1 MKKLDGTWVYDYT
14 VFDKWVE
21 FMMNE
26 VGIKDLISC
35 YTMIPWA
42 LSFDY
47 LIRLP
52 TACSLLRLLQ
62 VRKPTLNTGVRS

>member
-1 MKKLDGTWVYDYT
+1 MVTRIKKIDGTWVYSYD

-26 VGIKDLISC
+26 VGIKDMISF

-42 LSFDY
+42 LTFDY
-47 LIRLP
+47 YDE
-52 TACSLLRLLQ
+52 A
-62 VRKPTLNTGVRS
+62 

>member
-42 LSFDY
+42 
-47 LIRLP
+47 
-52 TACSLLRLLQ
+52 
-62 VRKPTLNTGVRS
+62 